1 MLTRRT
7 FLIVTTSLALLS
19 GCGFQLRGAPKLSFH
34 RIYLSGTLDRGLDN
48 EVRTALTRDAGL
60 TLVAK
65 PDLAEVVFYISP
77 LIKDKQILT
86 LNAQGTVSQFTLLSQ
101 LKFRATDSEG
111 NELLAPTDI
120 TISRL
125 FNYNDVQILAKQSEE
140 QLLYRDM
147 QHELVQQ
154 MLRRL
159 ATIKFKTD
167 TEH

>member
-1 MLTRRT
+1 MRSRRA
-7 FLIVTTSLALLS
+7 FLAGTGCLLLLA
-19 GCGFQLRGAPKLSFH
+19 GCGFQLRGAPQLSFH
-34 RIYLSGTLDRGLDN
+34 NVYLSGTLEKNLNN
-48 EVRTALTRDAGL
+48 EIRTALTRDAGV
-60 TLVAK
+60 TLVSR
-65 PDLAEVVFYISP
+65 PDQADVVVTVSP

-86 LNAQGTVSQFTLLSQ
+86 LNAQGTVSQFTLLSR
-101 LKFRATDSEG
+101 LSFRASDSAG

-147 QHELVQQ
+147 QHDLVQQ

-159 ATIKFKTD
+159 ASIKLKTGA
-167 TEH
+167 TP